1 MALLLILLARQTALK
16 ELEMEVNYLSASQ
29 KQQIRDVVGQ
39 TAPSCEF
46 DGEAGEEK
54 DDDSD

>member
-16 ELEMEVNYLSASQ
+16 ELEMKYNELSATQ

-39 TAPSCEF
+39 TAPSCVIKRL
-46 DGEAGEEK
+46 A
-54 DDDSD
+54 

>member
-1 MALLLILLARQTALK
+1 MALLLILLARQATLTK
-16 ELEMEVNYLSASQ
+16 LEMGRNRLTDTQ